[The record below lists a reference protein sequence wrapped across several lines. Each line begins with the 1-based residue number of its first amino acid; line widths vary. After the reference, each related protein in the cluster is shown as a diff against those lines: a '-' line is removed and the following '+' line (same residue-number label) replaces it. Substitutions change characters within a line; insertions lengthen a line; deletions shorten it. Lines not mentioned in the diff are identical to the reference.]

1 MPRSGK
7 EQGPMPGAHT
17 ALRRHLP
24 SRGPGHSSRLHVWKP
39 PLSGR
44 SFRRRPSPAH
54 NNPRFSASGQA
65 ARRSCP
71 RCLRMPRHQLLP
83 QSLAPLLLQ
92 LARPGFLRPQ
102 GSEAGGDTSN
112 VGTVGSDSAYLR
124 APAGRAREQKGRSR
138 VETRRRRW
146 GGRPRRE
153 RERRTIGDRKEMVMA
168 QSGEGARG
176 ER

>member
-1 MPRSGK
+1 
-7 EQGPMPGAHT
+7 MPGAHT

-24 SRGPGHSSRLHVWKP
+24 SCGPGPSSGLHVWTP
-39 PLSGR
+39 RLSGR
-44 SFRRRPSPAH
+44 RFRRRPSPAH

-65 ARRSCP
+65 AGRSCP

-83 QSLAPLLLQ
+83 QSLAPVLLQ

-124 APAGRAREQKGRSR
+124 APAGWGGAAREQR
-138 VETRRRRW
+138 
-146 GGRPRRE
+146 GGVKSGQE
-153 RERRTIGDRKEMVMA
+153 
-168 QSGEGARG
+168 GEGG
-176 ER
+176 EGDHGGKEKEGPSGTERKW

>member
-1 MPRSGK
+1 
-7 EQGPMPGAHT
+7 MPGAHT

-24 SRGPGHSSRLHVWKP
+24 SCGPGPSSGLHVWTP
-39 PLSGR
+39 RLSGR
-44 SFRRRPSPAH
+44 RFRRRPSPAH

-83 QSLAPLLLQ
+83 QSLAPVLLQ

-124 APAGRAREQKGRSR
+124 APAG
-138 VETRRRRW
+138 W
-146 GGRPRRE
+146 GGRLENKGEESSRDKKEKVGRE
-153 RERRTIGDRKEMVMA
+153 TTEGKRKKDHRGQKGNGDGSERRR
-168 QSGEGARG
+168 SEG
-176 ER
+176 